1 MVKNM
6 TTGGSLKLL
15 LGFMVPLLIGNVFQ
29 QLYSISDIIIVGR
42 TIGVNALASVGA
54 AAPVFMLLVV
64 VTMGMSNGFTVVT
77 GQYYGAG
84 DLDNMRRSAAM
95 ATMLS
100 VAAVGVIDLIVFAFL
115 DPALQLMNIPAEL
128 FADARSYVAIISHGL
143 IVMMAYNLLS
153 GILRSLGDSKTPL
166 YFLIIATLIN
176 IILALV
182 FIIYCGWGVPG
193 SAVALV
199 IAQGISVV
207 LCVLYIKFKFP
218 ILALQKKD
226 WHFDWSFAV
235 QHLKIGIPMAAQFS
249 VMGLGMILI
258 QAVCNKFGPLAIA
271 GFTAAMRVEQLAI
284 QPMISFGLAMAV
296 FSAQNF
302 GAGSFDRIRDGVK
315 RCSFVAM
322 GFSVLAAVLVFLFN
336 EQIITIFV
344 DSVNTDVI
352 SFASSYL
359 NLSVPFY
366 FFLSQLF
373 IYRGAVQGMGV
384 AVVPLISAVIE
395 LLMRTGAAMYLAQMW
410 GFMGV
415 CYASP
420 IAWVASSIFLFVS
433 YRYFVKALERG
444 RKCVAPG

>member
-1 MVKNM
+1 M
-6 TTGGSLKLL
+6 
-15 LGFMVPLLIGNVFQ
+15 
-29 QLYSISDIIIVGR
+29 
-42 TIGVNALASVGA
+42 
-54 AAPVFMLLVV
+54 
-64 VTMGMSNGFTVVT
+64 
-77 GQYYGAG
+77 
-84 DLDNMRRSAAM
+84 
-95 ATMLS
+95 
-100 VAAVGVIDLIVFAFL
+100 
-115 DPALQLMNIPAEL
+115 
-128 FADARSYVAIISHGL
+128 
-143 IVMMAYNLLS
+143 
-153 GILRSLGDSKTPL
+153 
-166 YFLIIATLIN
+166 
-176 IILALV
+176 
-182 FIIYCGWGVPG
+182 
-193 SAVALV
+193 
-199 IAQGISVV
+199 
-207 LCVLYIKFKFP
+207 
-218 ILALQKKD
+218 
-226 WHFDWSFAV
+226 
-235 QHLKIGIPMAAQFS
+235 QHLKIGLPMAAQFS

-302 GAGSFDRIRDGVK
+302 GAGRFDRIRDGVK

-322 GFSVLAAVLVFLFN
+322 GFSILAAVLVFLFN

-352 SFASSYL
+352 GFASSYL

-420 IAWVASSIFLFVS
+420 IAWVAASIFLFVS

-444 RKCVAPG
+444 RKCLSET